1 MGDRIQLGNLVYN
14 VYDSQWHTQLGEGP
28 GARIPESRFFL
39 VRVSVTNS
47 GPSDAIVP
55 TFSVSDE
62 SGKPIQELSNGDRV
76 PQWIGFLRGVKPA
89 ETIQGYAV
97 FDCAPRNYKVRIAD
111 ETEQKIALVD
121 IPLTFSS
128 ETPEVPAPELP
139 EKK

>member
-1 MGDRIQLGNLVYN
+1 
-14 VYDSQWHTQLGEGP
+14 
-28 GARIPESRFFL
+28 
-39 VRVSVTNS
+39 VSVTNS

-55 TFSVSDE
+55 TFSISDE
-62 SGKPIQELSNGDRV
+62 NGKIIQELSNGDRV